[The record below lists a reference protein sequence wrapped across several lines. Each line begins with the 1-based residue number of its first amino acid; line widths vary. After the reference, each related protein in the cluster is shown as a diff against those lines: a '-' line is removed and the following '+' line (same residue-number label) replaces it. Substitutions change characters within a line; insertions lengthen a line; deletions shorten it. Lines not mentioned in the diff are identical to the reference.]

1 MTNRNSAPSSTTG
14 NGLKLVLAWGL
25 VGIPLVW
32 GVLQTL
38 TNALKLF
45 Q

>member
-1 MTNRNSAPSSTTG
+1 MKKP
-14 NGLKLVLAWGL
+14 LKVILFWSF

-32 GVLQTL
+32 GVVQTL
-38 TNALKLF
+38 MKSLALF

>member
-1 MTNRNSAPSSTTG
+1 MAEANQNGTTP
-14 NGLKLVLAWGL
+14 VHMIFAWGF

-32 GVLQTL
+32 GVVETVI
-38 TNALKLF
+38 NALKLF

>member
-1 MTNRNSAPSSTTG
+1 MADNPDRAAHN
-14 NGLKLVLAWGL
+14 NGIKLVLAWGF

-32 GVLQTL
+32 GVAQTL
-38 TNALKLF
+38 LNALKAF

>member
-1 MTNRNSAPSSTTG
+1 MSRNR
-14 NGLKLVLAWGL
+14 LKLVLAWSL

-32 GVLQTL
+32 GVVETL
-38 TNALKLF
+38 VNAIKAF

>member
-1 MTNRNSAPSSTTG
+1 MTNRNSTQSSSTG

-38 TNALKLF
+38 KNALKLF

>member
-1 MTNRNSAPSSTTG
+1 MMAEGQHASASG
-14 NGLKLVLAWGL
+14 NCIKLVLAWGF

-32 GVLQTL
+32 GVVQTL
-38 TNALKLF
+38 VNPLKAF